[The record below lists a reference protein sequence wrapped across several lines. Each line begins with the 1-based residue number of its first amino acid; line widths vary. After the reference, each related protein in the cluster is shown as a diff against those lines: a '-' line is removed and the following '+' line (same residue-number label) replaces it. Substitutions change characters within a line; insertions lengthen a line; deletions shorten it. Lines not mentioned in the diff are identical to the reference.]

1 LKNDSENGTLPPE
14 DTKKSILE
22 LLLGGAKTSGEIAN
36 KLGIQKSAVRIHL
49 NSLQARKT
57 VKSYFK
63 IAHLG
68 RPKRMYELTESGREL
83 FPRRYDLFLS
93 LIIKK
98 IEETEGREQL
108 KKIIKSVTD
117 DMAADIKKRIENNN
131 ASNNF
136 EKSLKMLNSISN
148 EMGFVSSVHKEG
160 KDTFS
165 LVSRNCVLHKVA
177 LSDQDAICHGF
188 HDRIIQKTLNGKVNV
203 DVELREC
210 IALGDNH
217 SRHIITNKR

>member
-1 LKNDSENGTLPPE
+1 MKNDSENSTLPPE

-36 KLGIQKSAVRIHL
+36 KLRIQKSAVRIHL

>member
-36 KLGIQKSAVRIHL
+36 KLRIQKSAVRIHL
-49 NSLQARKT
+49 NSLQARKM

-148 EMGFVSSVHKEG
+148 EMGFVSSVRKEG

-188 HDRIIQKTLNGKVNV
+188 HDRIIQKTLDEKANV